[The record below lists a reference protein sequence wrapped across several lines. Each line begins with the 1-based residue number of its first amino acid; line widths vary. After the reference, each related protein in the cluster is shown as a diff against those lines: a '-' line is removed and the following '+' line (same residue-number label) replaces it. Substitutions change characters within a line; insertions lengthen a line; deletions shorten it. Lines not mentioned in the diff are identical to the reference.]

1 MTARAA
7 TGQGSAT
14 ARGGRTPSEPRLADK
29 VALVTGGGAGIGRAI
44 SVRFAAEGATVIV
57 CDLDAD
63 GAAQTLRLVRQVG
76 GGLSH
81 DWHHLDVSDESG
93 WEAIIET
100 VLGSHGRLD
109 VLVNNAARPYRR
121 LLPES
126 TWEAWQAL
134 MAVNAGGTFLGMK
147 HSVRALTESN
157 SGAVVNISSAAA
169 LVGVTG
175 MTSYS
180 AGKGAI
186 RAMSRTAA
194 IELASAGIRVN
205 SVYPTSV
212 ATAMV
217 ESDAR
222 DTGVSVPE
230 FLDAAAALSPLP
242 GMAET
247 TDVANAALFLASD
260 ESRFVTGAELVV
272 DGGATTGV
280 G

>member
-1 MTARAA
+1 MN
-7 TGQGSAT
+7 Q
-14 ARGGRTPSEPRLADK
+14 PRLAAK

-57 CDLDAD
+57 CDLDTA
-63 GAAQTLRLVRQVG
+63 GAAHTLRMVQEAGAGSPHARIR
-76 GGLSH
+76 
-81 DWHHLDVSDESG
+81 LDVSDECG
-93 WEAIIET
+93 WKATIEE
-100 VLGSHGRLD
+100 VLETHGHLD
-109 VLVNNAARPYRR
+109 VLVNNAGRPLRR
-121 LLPES
+121 LLRES
-126 TWEAWQAL
+126 DWQDWQSL

-147 HSVRALTESN
+147 HSVRALTHGRGS
-157 SGAVVNISSAAA
+157 AIVNISSAAA

-194 IELASAGIRVN
+194 AELAPIGIRVN
-205 SVYPTSV
+205 SIYPTSV

-217 ESDAR
+217 DSDAR
-222 DTGVSVPE
+222 DTGVTVADFME
-230 FLDAAAALSPLP
+230 AAAALSPLP

-247 TDVANAALFLASD
+247 TDVANAALFLAGD
-260 ESRFVTGAELVV
+260 ESRFVTGAEVVV

-280 G
+280 S